1 MQHVLSLKKKYYL
14 HSHQVLK
21 MLMAGRQTD
30 KHVGLRHAGKQ
41 AHMLAARHTCKH
53 ARTHDL
59 THTRLYAKVQAGMLT
74 C

>member
-1 MQHVLSLKKKYYL
+1 MQHVLTLKTEHYL
-14 HSHQVLK
+14 SNHQVVK
-21 MLMAGRQTD
+21 MLMAERQTD